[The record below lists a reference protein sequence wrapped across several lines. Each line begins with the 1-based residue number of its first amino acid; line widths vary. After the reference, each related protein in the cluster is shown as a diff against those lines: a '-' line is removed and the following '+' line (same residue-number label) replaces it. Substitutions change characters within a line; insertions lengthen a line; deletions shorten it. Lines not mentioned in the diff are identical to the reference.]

1 MQETA
6 YFVRRPR
13 HVSDLRRPHLPS
25 AEQPYT
31 IVRTVILRPIDYEN
45 FSEDLLADRAF
56 LTPVAQAGSTKHCI
70 FITKRGIS
78 EGVLVVPT
86 DDAHVRF
93 AAFITG
99 M

>member
-13 HVSDLRRPHLPS
+13 RISDLRRPHLPS

-31 IVRTVILRPIDYEN
+31 IVRTVLLRPIDYEN

-56 LTPVAQAGSTKHCI
+56 LTPVAQSGSTKHCI
-70 FITKRGIS
+70 FITKRSAS
-78 EGVLVVPT
+78 EGILVVPT
-86 DDAHVRF
+86 NDTHVHF
-93 AAFITG
+93 AAFIAG